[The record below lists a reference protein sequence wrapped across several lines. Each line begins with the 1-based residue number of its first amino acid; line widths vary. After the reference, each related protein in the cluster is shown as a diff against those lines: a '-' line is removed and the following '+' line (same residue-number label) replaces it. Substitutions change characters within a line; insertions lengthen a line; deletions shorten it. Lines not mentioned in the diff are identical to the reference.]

1 MAANVNVYNVYYP
14 HIHRVSGTDIIHIH
28 SFSCCNFKNGPHM
41 RSHIHT
47 NTHTNIWNHEQKKK
61 IESKFSMIN
70 RNFWNFFPNSLSS
83 QIALFQFCLALSLS
97 HIFSFFFSLS
107 IHILLL
113 SPLDISRIFW
123 AYYHYHHSSLIC
135 SGSIKILIHRICM
148 KKERKNNKI
157 LATYTHRHTHIY
169 YTKTYRRNHKWYVP
183 CTHHHHHHHHHPH
196 IHSNCVRTGFGLV
209 RVKERVKAK

>member
-1 MAANVNVYNVYYP
+1 
-14 HIHRVSGTDIIHIH
+14 
-28 SFSCCNFKNGPHM
+28 
-41 RSHIHT
+41 
-47 NTHTNIWNHEQKKK
+47 
-61 IESKFSMIN
+61 MIN
-70 RNFWNFFPNSLSS
+70 RNFWNFFPHSLSS
-83 QIALFQFCLALSLS
+83 QIALFQFCLALSLL

-157 LATYTHRHTHIY
+157 LATYTHTHTYITQKHTGTITSGMYHAPIIIIIIIHIY
-169 YTKTYRRNHKWYVP
+169 IVIVFEP
-183 CTHHHHHHHHHPH
+183 G
-196 IHSNCVRTGFGLV
+196 SV
-209 RVKERVKAK
+209 